1 MTTVVRQ
8 AIGGKANLEQMSSAC
23 THAATIREAREGL
36 RFGDT
41 EMLGRRETPIDSRD
55 LID

>member
-1 MTTVVRQ
+1 MTTVVLAYIRSTPT
-8 AIGGKANLEQMSSAC
+8 ASNGGKANLEQMSSM
-23 THAATIREAREGL
+23 HAHTL

>member
-23 THAATIREAREGL
+23 DAHTYTPAREGL